1 LELLQ
6 LEVGTGE
13 LIFCANFTKWGSLA
27 TPCWLKSLW
36 EFVFLSSVE
45 LRPSKLVVPP
55 LPCQHD
61 AFFMDIIMQ
70 MGCSLKD
77 LVAINCCQLSH
88 RILFLSDLMDG
99 WGHSLSDSLLHP
111 PSSPPLSSWWWPRS
125 HASSVDWQ
133 IWSQYIC
140 RVVPTMA
147 LGDWLYL
154 PHLSV
159 FLTFDLSTC
168 LAFILQPSG
177 LWSCYHPLHSHPSQ
191 QQVTLLFDTLVM

>member
-1 LELLQ
+1 
-6 LEVGTGE
+6 
-13 LIFCANFTKWGSLA
+13 
-27 TPCWLKSLW
+27 
-36 EFVFLSSVE
+36 
-45 LRPSKLVVPP
+45 
-55 LPCQHD
+55 
-61 AFFMDIIMQ
+61 

-77 LVAINCCQLSH
+77 LAAINQCQLSH
-88 RILFLSDLMDG
+88 QILFLSDLMDG

-111 PSSPPLSSWWWPRS
+111 PSSPPLSSWQWPRS

-159 FLTFDLSTC
+159 FLPFDLST
-168 LAFILQPSG
+168 
-177 LWSCYHPLHSHPSQ
+177 W
-191 QQVTLLFDTLVM
+191 LLFYSLVVCGLVITHFIHILLNNKSLYCLTLWLCDFLLLPPLLGSIDYLVILFFCLGIGRSLLYHLLIPLPLTQFI